1 MRENA
6 IEKIKKMREYNEW
19 YINKKPKV
27 TQEYCEGDLVGVW
40 NFEVM
45 GDKLAPAYRGPHTVV
60 CKLRNAVADIE
71 RGQVSQPYQST

>member
-27 TQEYCEGDLVGVW
+27 TQEYCEGDLGGISRLWVI
-40 NFEVM
+40 N
-45 GDKLAPAYRGPHTVV
+45 
-60 CKLRNAVADIE
+60 
-71 RGQVSQPYQST
+71 